1 MKQGNHKDEIVKSNH
16 KLIGTLVILAT
27 LTALILPAT
36 IAYVSNRD
44 SNNGNEQATASDSS
58 SQLYAGQAKCLNDA
72 YSSYENSWN
81 NADQDGDKKV
91 SYSDGATDI
100 TTAYYDNVIS
110 CYRTY
115 KTVDSNNYI
124 TDYQMK
130 RQQETDKYTA
140 WIESSKQ
147 PTYVPSYNNDYR
159 SSINCSSNS
168 IGTSVYTT
176 CN

>member
-1 MKQGNHKDEIVKSNH
+1 MRQGNHKQEIVKSNH

-36 IAYVSNRD
+36 IAYVSNSSSD
-44 SNNGNEQATASDSS
+44 NDLATSNDSS
-58 SQLYAGQAKCLNDA
+58 SQLYADQAKCLNDA
-72 YSSYENSWN
+72 YSSYGNNWK

-91 SYSDGATDI
+91 SFSDGATDI
-100 TTAYYDNVIS
+100 TTAYYDNAIS
-110 CYRTY
+110 CYRAY
-115 KTVDSNNYI
+115 KTVDSNSYI

-130 RQQETDKYTA
+130 RQQEIDKYTA

-176 CN
+176 CR